1 MRRIRQCI
9 RSNAYSRINENF
21 PPQYGAK
28 KHYNPAQKVKP
39 LKTWFQS
46 HSKLLT
52 AKAFDQIHRWE
63 REK

>member
-1 MRRIRQCI
+1 MEQ
-9 RSNAYSRINENF
+9 
-21 PPQYGAK
+21 
-28 KHYNPAQKVKP
+28 KHYNPLAQKVKP

-52 AKAFDQIHRWE
+52 AKAFRSNSRWE